1 MYCKKCNRYINGF
14 KARVKH
20 QMEHYC
26 DGFTHFFV
34 VAYIEGNRPRP
45 KFNRGRRIR

>member
-1 MYCKKCNRYINGF
+1 MYCKKCGYYINGF

-34 VAYIEGNRPRP
+34 VAIIEDKSP
-45 KFNRGRRIR
+45 KQKWKHGKRFR